1 LHAPINEARLSIV
14 RTGTSRN
21 STFGSSSC
29 CKRLPRSARGS
40 LRAATRPAGPWI
52 RDGHGTCHFSGRN
65 VGRDGERDC
74 KRYRYRFRERDS
86 RAAKRDGGR
95 PAA

>member
-1 LHAPINEARLSIV
+1 M
-14 RTGTSRN
+14 
-21 STFGSSSC
+21 
-29 CKRLPRSARGS
+29 
-40 LRAATRPAGPWI
+40 RAATRPAGPRI

-74 KRYRYRFRERDS
+74 KRYRYRFRERDC